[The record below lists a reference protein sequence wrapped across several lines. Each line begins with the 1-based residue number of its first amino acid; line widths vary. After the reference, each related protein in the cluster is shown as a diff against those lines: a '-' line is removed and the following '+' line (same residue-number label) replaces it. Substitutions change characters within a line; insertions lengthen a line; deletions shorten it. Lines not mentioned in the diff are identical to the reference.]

1 MAERGQGSGSV
12 RALTGRLRGL
22 HASIAD
28 LVPTVRQ
35 LGNDDYQQ
43 ALRAYKAAHRA
54 AGNSGPAAGDA
65 VVEATSR
72 VAAEVE
78 LALRELAEELAPGLA
93 GLPPKDPGWRS
104 REFVAA
110 ETARYLRIG
119 QVAGSPDRVL
129 PAVVPLLGTSGWAI
143 VADDKAAAHRL
154 LQSVALRQVGCAEPF
169 RVRVDAFDPHLTGAM
184 GLLGGLTAR
193 HPTLV
198 SKALHTT
205 SELQRLLG
213 TLVEISSERAARL
226 NQLGYQRF
234 DELLGDNERAADP
247 YRLVFL
253 FDYPSGIDAQT
264 HRELVRLAATA
275 GQRGLCFVVHHDRSI
290 RPEPEIDPYDFVS
303 LLDSLKLGDE
313 VAEHGLLPHVR
324 LNVDAPFDADTAAAV
339 CDLVAAMAE
348 QAVLPTVDFAGTL
361 PDRAEWWRPVR
372 DELSTVVGAGER
384 MPALV
389 RLRTRNPALP
399 HMAVAG
405 AVGQG
410 KSNLLLVLIHGLA
423 ARYSPA
429 DLQMYLLD
437 FKHGIEFA
445 SLGPGDGREHWL
457 PHVRVLGV
465 HSDRDFGLAVLRHL
479 SDELALRSDQFKR
492 RGVSDISEFPPG
504 DDRPP
509 RILVV
514 LDEFQ
519 VLLEDDEDSAE
530 EAARLLERL
539 ARLGRAYGVHL
550 VLSTQT
556 IEGVGR
562 LATRRDAIFGQ
573 VPNRIALKTTPTD
586 SQAILR
592 TGNTAAADL
601 QFRGEAILNSNFGS
615 PDDNQRVLVSY
626 ADRDALDELRRD
638 LFVRAVATDLAHPP
652 RVFHLGES
660 ASLADVGA
668 DSGRDS
674 TVTAGA
680 VRAWAG
686 MPIAV
691 TEQPTTIEVRP
702 EPGAGVL
709 VLGDGPSSA
718 IGVVTGLAV
727 STARGHGPVANRPP
741 RYLLLDGVAAEE
753 SIAEAKSA
761 LVEALTLLGCEVEIV
776 GGAAEIRERLFAVR
790 DAIQQGGSEQRLYVV
805 GLGLHNVPGMK
816 THAEGRF
823 ESPASALTEIVR
835 DGPAA
840 GVVTFGWWNR
850 LHVCTDQLGY
860 QRADVAAHI
869 FLRHPLD
876 GVRSV
881 CGPLVRWA
889 SEPHRALV
897 WDGLSPEPVT
907 VVPFAP
913 LRIDEVEH
921 LIRGATP

>member
-1 MAERGQGSGSV
+1 MAERARGSGSV
-12 RALTGRLRGL
+12 RALTARLRGL
-22 HASIAD
+22 HASITD

-35 LGNDDYQQ
+35 LGNDNYQQ

-54 AGNSGPAAGDA
+54 VGNSGPAAGDA

-78 LALRELAEELAPGLA
+78 PALRELAEELAPGLA

-104 REFVAA
+104 REFVGAG
-110 ETARYLRIG
+110 TARYLRIG

-129 PAVVPLLGTSGWAI
+129 PAVVPLLGTSGWSV
-143 VADDKAAAHRL
+143 VAESKAVAHRL

-193 HPTLV
+193 HPTLA

-205 SELQRLLG
+205 FELQALLA

-226 NQLGYQRF
+226 NQLGYQSF
-234 DELLGDNERAADP
+234 DELLSDNERAADP

-253 FDYPSGIDAQT
+253 FDYPAGIDAQT
-264 HRELVRLAATA
+264 HRELVRLAATS

-290 RPEPEIDPYDFVS
+290 RPDPEIDPYDFVS
-303 LLDSLKLGDE
+303 LLDSLQLSDDG
-313 VAEHGLLPHVR
+313 AEHSLLRRVPLHI
-324 LNVDAPFDADTAAAV
+324 DAPFDADTAAAV
-339 CDLVAAMAE
+339 CELVAAMAE
-348 QAVLPTVDFAGTL
+348 QAVLPTVDFMDTL
-361 PDRAEWWRPVR
+361 PDRAEWWAPVR

-384 MPALV
+384 VPALV

-423 ARYSPA
+423 ARYSPTE
-429 DLQMYLLD
+429 LQMYLLD

-479 SDELALRSDQFKR
+479 SEELALRSDQFKR
-492 RGVSDISEFPPG
+492 RGVSDLSELPLG

-573 VPNRIALKTTPTD
+573 VPHRVALKTTPTD

-601 QFRGEAILNSNFGS
+601 RFRGEAILNHNFGS
-615 PDDNQRVLVSY
+615 PDDNQRILVSY
-626 ADRDALDELRRD
+626 ADRDALDGLRRD
-638 LFVRAVATDLAHPP
+638 LYVRAFATDLAQPP

-660 ASLADVGA
+660 ASLADVGL
-668 DSGRDS
+668 DNGSQS
-674 TVTAGA
+674 TGSVG
-680 VRAWAG
+680 AWAG

-718 IGVVTGLAV
+718 IGVITGLAV
-727 STARGHGPVANRPP
+727 STARGHGPIASRPP

-753 SIAEAKSA
+753 SVADAKSA
-761 LVEALTLLGCEVEIV
+761 LVEALTLLGSEVEIV
-776 GGAAEIRERLFAVR
+776 DGAADIHERLFAVR
-790 DAIQQGGSEQRLYVV
+790 DAIKQGGWKQRLYVL
-805 GLGLHNVPGMK
+805 GLGLHNIQGMK
-816 THAEGRF
+816 AHAEGRF
-823 ESPASALTEIVR
+823 ESPADALTEVVR
-835 DGPAA
+835 DGPSA
-840 GVVTFGWWNR
+840 GVITFGWWNR

-869 FLRHPLD
+869 FLRHPRD

-881 CGPLVRWA
+881 CGPLVRWT

-897 WDGLSPEPVT
+897 WDGLSPEPIT

-913 LRIDEVEH
+913 LRVDEVDH
-921 LIRGATP
+921 LLRGATP